1 MPIYKNDDDRDDP
14 DLVPRPVMTVGQTFV
29 VGADG
34 IEVGAHHHRKAQ
46 LIYMSRG
53 ALTCEVSQGLWIV
66 PPQCAVWIPG
76 GVLHSVKGVGTLEV
90 YGLFVDPASART
102 MPDACCTLSVSPL
115 LRELLLR
122 CARFPALYP
131 VKGAES
137 RLATVLL
144 DELAAAPVEKLHLP
158 MPSDGSLRMI
168 ADGMTADP
176 SDRATVHAWAK
187 RIGVSERT
195 LRRLVLQETGM
206 SFGRWR
212 QQFHINLALQWLSQ
226 GASVQSVAT
235 DLGYESASSFVVMF
249 RKALGTSP
257 ARYMTKRL
265 AGAPPAASEA

>member
-1 MPIYKNDDDRDDP
+1 MRKPCP
-14 DLVPRPVMTVGQTFV
+14 GGMEL
-29 VGADG
+29 A
-34 IEVGAHHHRKAQ
+34 AHHHRKAQ
-46 LIYMSRG
+46 LIYMARG
-53 ALTCEVSQGLWIV
+53 VLTCEVSQGLWIV

-76 GVLHSVKGVGTLEV
+76 GTQHSVKGVGAIEV
-90 YGLFVDPASART
+90 YTLFVEPASAPT
-102 MPDACCTLSVSPL
+102 LPDACCTVSVSPL

-122 CARFPALYP
+122 CARFPTLYP

-137 RLATVLL
+137 RLVTVLL

-158 MPSDGSLRMI
+158 MPSDGGLRRI

-176 SDRATVHAWAK
+176 SDRATVHQWAK

-212 QQFHINLALQWLSQ
+212 QQLHIILALQWLSR

-249 RKALGTSP
+249 RKALGASP
-257 ARYMTKRL
+257 ARYMTQRL
-265 AGAPPAASEA
+265 VGSPTATP